1 MGVKIQIV
9 DSREADYTQ
18 LIHFF
23 AENGHQ
29 VSCAS
34 SWIKGLKQFKREKP
48 DMVFLSLGLP
58 DLSAVEA
65 SHKIQKNGHDVDL
78 FVLVDSPEQGIEA
91 LRHGAAYYF
100 VRPCNVEEVKIVTS
114 RFLAARSYRARVEQL
129 RRWYL
134 QRLESDDVV
143 AVSRTMQD
151 LYQQAVKTVESCT
164 HPLLLVGEIGTGK
177 ELLAQILHLKS
188 PHFMSPFISLCCKE
202 INSSQLDEYLV
213 ITPPG
218 GRQGETAGVKNHDLD
233 RCTLFLSHV
242 EHLSKA
248 DQAKLLKS
256 LKGRRAAAGK
266 KAGGFPW
273 GRCVV
278 VATDENLKKLVD
290 TGTFNKELYHL
301 LSRRTVH
308 IPPLRKRP
316 GEIITLALHFMEVF
330 NRIYDKQVKKID
342 PEVKQYLEAAEW
354 IGNVSELKNVMEH
367 CVITTPSDRITMQE
381 LAFKGNKQVMSL
393 DTLLLNGSFL
403 SLDELVALY
412 VKTVLKK
419 VKGNKSK
426 AAKLLRVSRNT
437 LKKKSVVI

>member
-9 DSREADYTQ
+9 DHKEADYAQ
-18 LIHFF
+18 LTHFF

-29 VSCAS
+29 VFFVS
-34 SWIKGLKQFKREKP
+34 SWEKGFKQFKREKP

-58 DLSAVEA
+58 DLNGAEA
-65 SHKIQKNGHDVDL
+65 LHKIKKNGDDVDL
-78 FVLVDSPEQGIEA
+78 FAVVDSLEQGIEA
-91 LRHGAAYYF
+91 LRSGSAYYF
-100 VRPCNVEEVKIVTS
+100 VRPCNLDEMKIVTA

-129 RRWYL
+129 RHWYL
-134 QRLESDDVV
+134 QRLENDDVV

-151 LYQQAVKTVESCT
+151 LYQQVIRIVAAGA

-177 ELLAQILHLKS
+177 ELLAQIIHLRS
-188 PHFMSPFISLCCKE
+188 PHFMSPFVSLCCRE
-202 INSSQLDEYLV
+202 ITPGQLDEYLLDMRRE
-213 ITPPG
+213 TGP
-218 GRQGETAGVKNHDLD
+218 GETTGEKTNELD
-233 RCTLFLSHV
+233 GSTLFLSHI

-256 LKGRRAAAGK
+256 LKGRRTAAEK
-266 KAGGFPW
+266 KAGGHPW
-273 GRCVV
+273 GRCIV

-290 TGTFNKELYHL
+290 TGKFNKELYHL
-301 LSRRTVH
+301 LSKRAVH
-308 IPPLRKRP
+308 IPPLRKRS
-316 GEIITLALHFMEVF
+316 GEIITLAMHFIEVF
-330 NRIYDKQVKKID
+330 NKVYDKQVKKID
-342 PEVKQYLEAAEW
+342 PEVKHYLEACEW
-354 IGNVSELKNVMEH
+354 TGNVSELKNVIEH
-367 CVITTPSDRITMQE
+367 CVVTSQSDRITMQE
-381 LAFKGNKQVMSL
+381 LSFKGNKQVMSL